1 MLIYLWICGIGI
13 IWLAA
18 LSIVCFAFVLQISSM
33 ETAPKSWCDYL
44 EMLESIVK
52 AGRTG

>member
-1 MLIYLWICGIGI
+1 MLSYLWVCGIGI

-18 LSIVCFAFVLQISSM
+18 LSIVCFAFMLQISSM

-44 EMLESIVK
+44 EVLVNILNARRSN
-52 AGRTG
+52 